1 MRFVAAG
8 GRSARKESARY
19 AADAPI
25 ADSGFYV
32 RGVRYAQPMLAFF
45 AALVPIVASLYVGVS
60 FLAQY
65 SRQAHDFRV
74 YTRVDVWHDEQS
86 STLDTAQLGT
96 AERERQRNALRDR
109 RALLLRANEVDPAIG
124 TLAHFGRMA
133 TPTGPAAVDVRRQWA
148 LLAGSSI
155 GVVLLAIDQLNQ
167 V

>member
-1 MRFVAAG
+1 
-8 GRSARKESARY
+8 
-19 AADAPI
+19 
-25 ADSGFYV
+25 
-32 RGVRYAQPMLAFF
+32 MLAFF
-45 AALVPIVASLYVGVS
+45 AALFPIVASLYVGVT
-60 FLAQY
+60 FLVQY

-86 STLDTAQLGT
+86 NMLDTAQLGT

-109 RALLLRANEVDPAIG
+109 RALLLSANEVDPAIG

-167 V
+167 L